1 MFLQAVATFAL
12 SESGMG
18 AFDLS
23 FDDFFARHLARL
35 GVGAVT
41 FLLASFGVR
50 GTEQQGLH

>member
-1 MFLQAVATFAL
+1 VFLQAVATFAL